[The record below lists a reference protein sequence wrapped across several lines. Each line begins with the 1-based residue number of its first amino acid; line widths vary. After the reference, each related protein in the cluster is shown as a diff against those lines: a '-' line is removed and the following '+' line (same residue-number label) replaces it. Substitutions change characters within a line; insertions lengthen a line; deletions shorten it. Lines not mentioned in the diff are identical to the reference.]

1 MMQSQQLNQLGVLE
15 TARAVKEGRT
25 TATAVVQ
32 ARLEVIQADND
43 HIKAFVAVDPDLAL
57 AEAAHVDAGA
67 YKDGLLS
74 GVPFAVKDVLDT
86 ANYPSR
92 YGSPIYGDHQPLA
105 DAACVRLARRQGA
118 VLMGKV
124 ATGEFATQTPS
135 EARNPLRVSHTP
147 GGSSS
152 GSAAAV
158 AAGMVPVAFGTQT
171 TGSIVRPAIYCGLV
185 GYKPSFGLIGT
196 SGLKTLSHT
205 QDTIGVITRDVPDAA
220 YFTLGLHGAR
230 TISHGIDRPR
240 IALCRSR
247 QWDYISP
254 ATLNA
259 LEELVRCL
267 EASGA
272 HIVPIRLP
280 ANLETLAI
288 QQPRLFMFEAR
299 QNLAHEFETR
309 ENQLS
314 TRLQSRLTDAES
326 VSHDEYV
333 SIRRQ
338 VQHGQQTFADMMQ
351 GFDGLL
357 YPAAAG
363 EAEAGH
369 QEAGDPRFGA
379 LWSMLHV
386 PTVSFPISKGP
397 TGLPLGVQLVGAFG
411 EDTRVLAAASTV
423 SRLAANPIAA

>member
-1 MMQSQQLNQLGVLE
+1 MMQSQQLNRLGVLE
-15 TARAVKEGRT
+15 TVRAVHEGCA
-25 TATAVVQ
+25 TATAIVQ
-32 ARLEVIQADND
+32 ARLDIIEAGND
-43 HIKAFVAVDPDLAL
+43 DIKAFVAIDPERAL
-57 AEAAHVDAGA
+57 EEAARVDAGR
-67 YKDGLLS
+67 YKNGLLS

-86 ANYPSR
+86 AEYPTR
-92 YGSPIYGDHQPLA
+92 YGSPIYADHQPRA

-171 TGSIVRPAIYCGLV
+171 TGSIVRPALYCGLI

-196 SGLKTLSHT
+196 AGLKTLSHT

-220 YFTLGLHGAR
+220 YFTMGLQGAR
-230 TISHGIDRPR
+230 TAGHGIERPQ

-247 QWDYISP
+247 QWDYISSETHR
-254 ATLNA
+254 AI
-259 LEELVRCL
+259 EELVRRL

-272 HIVPIRLP
+272 RVVPVRLP
-280 ANLETLAI
+280 AMLEALAI
-288 QQPRLFMFEAR
+288 QQPRLFMFEAL
-299 QNLAHEFETR
+299 QNLAHEFEMHRDT
-309 ENQLS
+309 LS
-314 TRLQSRLTDAES
+314 TRLQTRLTAAAG
-326 VSHDEYV
+326 VTFDEYA
-333 SIRRQ
+333 SIRQQ
-338 VQHGQQTFADMMQ
+338 VQRGQQMFADMMQ

-357 YPAAAG
+357 YPAASG

-386 PTVSFPISKGP
+386 PTVSFPCDVGP
-397 TGLPLGVQLVGAFG
+397 TGLPIGAQLVGAFG
-411 EDTRVLAAASTV
+411 EDTRLLAAATSV
-423 SRLAANPIAA
+423 SRLATQP